1 MVWELTLINDFRNLT
16 LSVLILW
23 PH

>member
-1 MVWELTLINDFRNLT
+1 MVWELALINDFRNLT